1 MNSNNKYI
9 CIHGHFYQ
17 PPRENA
23 WLETV
28 ELQDSARPFHDWNE
42 RINFECYAPNTAARI
57 LDGQGIIRKIVNN
70 YGRISFNFGP
80 TLLSWLASEDPSTHQ
95 AIQEADQLSQA
106 RFSGHGSALAQVYNH
121 LIMPLANKR
130 DKITQTLWG
139 IRDFEFRFGR
149 KPEGIWLA
157 ETAVDTETLE
167 ILADNDIV
175 YTILAPRQAK
185 AFRKI
190 GQANWQGLPHDNSV
204 DPRRPYLYQLPSGK
218 SIVLFFYDGQV
229 AQEVAFKGLLNNGK
243 AFANRLLDCFDDND
257 LPQLAHIATDGESY
271 GHHHRYG
278 EMALADCLN
287 YIEEQ
292 GLATITNYAEYLERF
307 PPEYEI
313 QIHEESSWSCVHGV
327 ERWRS
332 NCGCNTGGNGG
343 WTQAWRAPLRESLN
357 WLRDELIPIY
367 EREAGRLLKDPWA
380 ARDAYIDV
388 ILDRK
393 EANVLAFLQQ
403 YSRKKLSKENQILVL
418 RLMELQRNAQLMFTS
433 CGWFFDEISGI
444 ETDQILQ
451 YALRAIAYARQ
462 VSGAELHDAFIDKL
476 RAAPSNVHA
485 HGAESYEKNVI
496 PTQLDLERAGMHYAA
511 ASLFAKNSK
520 NLSLFNY
527 LATSEHFEKL
537 QAGKQ
542 KLVIGRSTIKSSI
555 TWSEKK
561 FTFAVLYLGQQNI
574 IGNISIGMD
583 LERYEEMRDRL
594 SATFQSTDLGQVISQ
609 MQEYFGSKRYT
620 IWHLFRDEKRK
631 ILLEITEQNLR
642 LAEHNFEEI
651 YNDNYQL
658 MTGMLQS
665 EIPVPNT
672 YLEAVRHVINR
683 KLYQFF
689 EDTHLNIRQLRH
701 WAHELR
707 KWKIELEDEASFQ
720 LAASERIFYE
730 IRMLAN
736 AEVPLDHLNT
746 LNSILEILQELK
758 VTPEIWKSQNL
769 YFSIMQERK
778 NGQWVFSSEEWKT
791 AFLQLGEHLKIRV

>member
-57 LDGQGIIRKIVNN
+57 LDDEGTIRKIVNN
-70 YGRISFNFGP
+70 YARISFNFGP
-80 TLLSWLASEDPSTHQ
+80 TLLSWLASEDPSTYA
-95 AIQEADQLSQA
+95 AIQRADQLSQE
-106 RFSGHGSALAQVYNH
+106 RYSGHGSALAQVYNH
-121 LIMPLANKR
+121 LIMPLANRR
-130 DKITQTLWG
+130 DKLTQTRWG
-139 IRDFEFRFGR
+139 IRDFESRFGR
-149 KPEGIWLA
+149 RPEGIWLA

-167 ILADNDIV
+167 ILADEGIV
-175 YTILAPRQAK
+175 YTILAPRQAR
-185 AFRKI
+185 AFRRM
-190 GQANWQGLPHDNSV
+190 GDTSWQDLPHDNSV
-204 DPRRPYLYQLPSGK
+204 DPRRPYHYALPSGQ

-243 AFANRLLDCFDDND
+243 AFAKRLIDCFDHND
-257 LPQLAHIATDGESY
+257 TPQLAHIATDGESY
-271 GHHHRYG
+271 GHHHRHG

-287 YIEEQ
+287 YIEEN
-292 GLATITNYAEYLERF
+292 GLATVTNYAEYLERF

-343 WTQAWRAPLRESLN
+343 WTQAWREPLRQILD

-380 ARDAYIDV
+380 ARDDYIEV
-388 ILDRK
+388 ILDRGEK
-393 EANVLAFLQQ
+393 SALNFLERHA
-403 YSRKKLSKENQILVL
+403 RKTLSYEDQILVL
-418 RLMELQRNAQLMFTS
+418 RIMEMQRNAQLMFTS

-451 YALRAIAYARQ
+451 YALRAIAYAQQ
-462 VSGAELHDAFIDKL
+462 VSGAELHEAFIDRL
-476 RAAPSNVHA
+476 RAAPSNAYA
-485 HGAESYEKNVI
+485 HGAVSYEKNVI
-496 PTQLDLERAGMHYAA
+496 PSQLDLERAGMHYAA
-511 ASLFAKNSK
+511 ASLFSQNPKQ
-520 NLSLFNY
+520 LSLFNY
-527 LATSEHFEKL
+527 LATSEQFEKL
-537 QAGKQ
+537 EAGQQ
-542 KLVIGRSTIKSSI
+542 KLVFGRSTIKSSI

-583 LERYEEMRDRL
+583 RQRYEEMCERL
-594 SATFQSTDLGQVISQ
+594 STTFRSTDLGQVISQ
-609 MQEYFGSKRYT
+609 MQAYFGPKRYT

-642 LAEHNFEEI
+642 LAEYNFEKI

-665 EIPVPNT
+665 EIPVPKT
-672 YLEAVRHVINR
+672 YLEATRHVINR
-683 KLYQFF
+683 KLHQFF
-689 EDTHLNIRQLRH
+689 EEEHLNIRQLRH
-701 WAHELR
+701 WARELR
-707 KWKIELEDEASFQ
+707 KWQVELEDEAAFQ
-720 LAASERIFYE
+720 LAAGERIFYE
-730 IRMLAN
+730 IRLLAG

-746 LNSILEILQELK
+746 LNSILEILQELR
-758 VTPEIWKSQNL
+758 VRPEIWKSQNL

-778 NGQWVFSSEEWKT
+778 NGKWVFSSQNWKD
-791 AFLQLGEHLKIRV
+791 AFLQLGEHLKVRL